1 MFKHFLH
8 VSLSEQASNMKD
20 TAEVVKAALDE
31 SERAQ
36 SVAMDAIQLAQN
48 NTKGTLD
55 LLVTVSLTSD
65 LQDYSTVWIQKWFS
79 LLHLEKMYLAYE
91 QKKNLFHTWEK
102 NWKLWTQHTKNNNSV
117 LHMFFLVSHMKK
129 NTTDHKLIKY
139 LLSFTHGRKKIEI
152 TQFQK

>member
-1 MFKHFLH
+1 MFKHLLH

-36 SVAMDAIQLAQN
+36 NVAMDAIQLAQN

-79 LLHLEKMYLAYE
+79 LLQLKKIYFAFE
-91 QKKNLFHTWEK
+91 QKKICFTHERKTGSCELSTRTKYYIKKKLFSFAHEY
-102 NWKLWTQHTKNNNSV
+102 V
-117 LHMFFLVSHMKK
+117 FLVSHMRK
-129 NTTDHKLIKY
+129 NTTAHK
-139 LLSFTHGRKKIEI
+139 
-152 TQFQK
+152 